1 MLEPLLEGEMFKR
14 CTALRRDG
22 LAMNMLKEFLSV
34 EMLKSARHCGTKQ
47 ISKSKCERHHVLG
60 PLLDVEMLKRCTR
73 LRRHMFGSLF
83 DVQS

>member
-34 EMLKSARHCGTKQ
+34 EMLKKCTPLWHEANFQVKMRKAPRART
-47 ISKSKCERHHVLG
+47 
-60 PLLDVEMLKRCTR
+60 T
-73 LRRHMFGSLF
+73 FGC
-83 DVQS
+83 